1 MSRLYSSD
9 RDVARVDYWR
19 GVKSDLIVVPFVAV
33 VIFMIALVS
42 VNIATI
48 ALIADLIHW
57 IVGRFTK
64 SGFKMK
70 FPAFAMAMALNVS
83 AILIAAKFF

>member
-1 MSRLYSSD
+1 
-9 RDVARVDYWR
+9 
-19 GVKSDLIVVPFVAV
+19 
-33 VIFMIALVS
+33 MIALVS

-57 IVGRFTK
+57 IAGRFTK

>member
-1 MSRLYSSD
+1 
-9 RDVARVDYWR
+9 
-19 GVKSDLIVVPFVAV
+19 
-33 VIFMIALVS
+33 MIALVS